1 MKLSPQIYTKLDK
14 FEENGGTPTKT
25 ESGLIAQ
32 EIYYNAPELRH
43 LVSMSN
49 YGNGKK
55 RTPIEYDLSNN
66 KIVENS
72 ISPALITT
80 GYDAS
85 GNPIREY
92 ETIEYNNTGGEYDI
106 QTDPDYSALGWG
118 HKSATVNY
126 IGLIPYLI
134 KANQEKQA
142 ILDEQEAIIAQQTTQ
157 VEELKTRLSSLE
169 SK

>member
-1 MKLSPQIYTKLDK
+1 MVVILG
-14 FEENGGTPTKT
+14 F
-25 ESGLIAQ
+25 
-32 EIYYNAPELRH
+32 R
-43 LVSMSN
+43 
-49 YGNGKK
+49 
-55 RTPIEYDLSNN
+55 NN
-66 KIVENS
+66 IVKNS

-118 HKSATVNY
+118 PKSATVNY